1 MIGPQLPPDHPQ
13 YPRTQQQQDEELNLA
28 MAASLRSSM
37 LDSGGNV
44 PFVELSLLQRIRP
57 SPDFPVTVRSRA
69 GQFIH
74 IGPLIQALYNVPQI
88 RDAFRGVIPQI
99 HTKGSFVGPFC
110 RAMSRMEMGIQSDVL
125 VEEIIPHYQFNPDAE
140 AVLSDSKVLIE
151 DMYRGFATEIRSLPE
166 PFSHSLLYSRIW
178 YPPSSSF
185 GSGGQAWTNDTN
197 PYSSETDTAANL
209 PLIPISANVNSPEN
223 DLLLYLHE
231 HTWSR
236 KLERAG
242 EVLVFG
248 ISHEDGPVPI
258 SVAINSSTLKGP
270 IGTANASSSK
280 VSTGPNQKYILRY
293 PTRLHVDPFLLENT
307 EVTATQRTLRYQ
319 MERSIQESESQ
330 LSALGGGIVSVNSV
344 QLIIL
349 LTRPIE

>member
-44 PFVELSLLQRIRP
+44 PFVELSFLQQIRP

-69 GQFIH
+69 GQYIH
-74 IGPLIQALYNVPQI
+74 VGPLVQALYNVPQI
-88 RDAFRGVIPQI
+88 RDTFRGVIL
-99 HTKGSFVGPFC
+99 HTHTNGAYVGPFW
-110 RAMSRMEMGIQSDVL
+110 RAMSRMEMGVQSDVL
-125 VEEIIPHYQFNPDAE
+125 VEEIIPNYRFNPDAE
-140 AVLSDSKVLIE
+140 AVLNDSKALIE
-151 DMYRGFATEIRSLPE
+151 EMYRNFATEARSLPE
-166 PFSHSLLYSRIW
+166 PFSHNLLFSRIW

-197 PYSSETDTAANL
+197 PYSSETDTSANF

-242 EVLVFG
+242 EVLVFA

-258 SVAINSSTLKGP
+258 SVAINASTW
-270 IGTANASSSK
+270 GTTGSANASNSK

-307 EVTATQRTLRYQ
+307 EVTAAQRTLRYQ
-319 MERSIQESESQ
+319 MERAIQESESQ
-330 LSALGGGIVSVNSV
+330 LSALGGGNVSLNCV
-344 QLIIL
+344 QVITL
-349 LTRPIE
+349 LTLRIE